1 MMGRSP
7 SLWSMNNN
15 LMPPSQEMSTLLAS
29 SSSSPSPLSSS
40 VFPRYPKPAGFA
52 PMIPCH
58 ESQELPESWSRL
70 LLGGLEEEEEGRNH
84 TGNFPVKRMENWEY
98 QLPYT
103 PANAHMI
110 DVKQEGSEVG
120 HHAYYLGKEQRAQGG
135 RSSWSQMVPA
145 SSPRSCV
152 TTSFS
157 NNILDFSNCK
167 SQRKHHQSD
176 LSSECNSNSGAALKK
191 ARVQTSSA
199 QSSLKVRKEKLGDRI
214 AALHQLVSPFGKT
227 DTASVLL
234 EAIGYIR
241 FLQGQIER
249 LIPLHPIPNPLLH
262 AGSELPV
269 PGQQIKEHEAVHN
282 SKFHVLS
289 CTSMH
294 AWRFYCLSCELNS
307 GMLVFQGKGERSR
320 IFVEDPGVQLLSADS
335 CMKRRGPPAD
345 QDDGGGG
352 GGDGDEDE
360 DEPKDLR
367 SRGLCLVPVSFTL
380 HVGNDNGAD
389 FWAPNLGMGFQ

>member
-1 MMGRSP
+1 MSRGAYQSSIVQQMMGRSP

-58 ESQELPESWSRL
+58 ESQEVPESWSQL
-70 LLGGLEEEEEGRNH
+70 LLGGLEEEEEGRSH

-103 PANAHMI
+103 PANAHMVDI
-110 DVKQEGSEVG
+110 KQEGSEVG
-120 HHAYYLGKEQRAQGG
+120 HHAYYHGKEQGAQGG

-167 SQRKHHQSD
+167 SQRKHHKSD

-191 ARVQTSSA
+191 ARVQSSSA

-241 FLQGQIER
+241 FLQGQIEA
-249 LIPLHPIPNPLLH
+249 LSSPYL
-262 AGSELPV
+262 GSRSRSTR
-269 PGQQIKEHEAVHN
+269 Q
-282 SKFHVLS
+282 
-289 CTSMH
+289 C
-294 AWRFYCLSCELNS
+294 
-307 GMLVFQGKGERSR
+307 GKGESSS

-335 CMKRRGPPAD
+335 CMKRRGAPAD

-352 GGDGDEDE
+352 GGGDGDGDEDE

-389 FWAPNLGMGFQ
+389 FWAPNFGMGFQ

>member
-1 MMGRSP
+1 MSRGAYQSSIVQQMMGRSP

-29 SSSSPSPLSSS
+29 SSSSPSPSSSS

-58 ESQELPESWSRL
+58 ESQELPESWSQL
-70 LLGGLEEEEEGRNH
+70 LLGGLEEEDEGRSH

-98 QLPYT
+98 QVPYT
-103 PANAHMI
+103 PANAHMVDI
-110 DVKQEGSEVG
+110 KQEGSEVG
-120 HHAYYLGKEQRAQGG
+120 HHAYYHGKEQGAQGG

-191 ARVQTSSA
+191 ARVQTASA

-241 FLQGQIER
+241 FLQGQIEA
-249 LIPLHPIPNPLLH
+249 LSSPYL
-262 AGSELPV
+262 GSRSRSTR
-269 PGQQIKEHEAVHN
+269 Q
-282 SKFHVLS
+282 S
-289 CTSMH
+289 
-294 AWRFYCLSCELNS
+294 
-307 GMLVFQGKGERSR
+307 GKGERSS
-320 IFVEDPGVQLLSADS
+320 IFVEDPGVQLLSADG
-335 CMKRRGPPAD
+335 CMKRRGPPAAQD
-345 QDDGGGG
+345 DDGG
-352 GGDGDEDE
+352 DDEDE
-360 DEPKDLR
+360 DEAKDLR
-367 SRGLCLVPVSFTL
+367 SRGLCLVPLSSTL

>member
-1 MMGRSP
+1 MSRGTYQSSIVQQMMGRSP

-40 VFPRYPKPAGFA
+40 
-52 PMIPCH
+52 
-58 ESQELPESWSRL
+58 
-70 LLGGLEEEEEGRNH
+70 
-84 TGNFPVKRMENWEY
+84 RMENWEY

-103 PANAHMI
+103 PANAHMV

-120 HHAYYLGKEQRAQGG
+120 HHAYYHGKEQGAQVG

-191 ARVQTSSA
+191 ARVQASSA

-214 AALHQLVSPFGKT
+214 AALHQLVSPFGK
-227 DTASVLL
+227 
-234 EAIGYIR
+234 
-241 FLQGQIER
+241 R
-249 LIPLHPIPNPLLH
+249 LILLHPILNPLLR
-262 AGSELPV
+262 AGSEFPV
-269 PGQQIKEHEAVHN
+269 PGQQIKEHEAVRN
-282 SKFHVLS
+282 
-289 CTSMH
+289 
-294 AWRFYCLSCELNS
+294 
-307 GMLVFQGKGERSR
+307 GMLIFQGKGESSSS

-345 QDDGGGG
+345 QVHRFIRA
-352 GGDGDEDE
+352 
-360 DEPKDLR
+360 PFAAF
-367 SRGLCLVPVSFTL
+367 LCLSHDKTSGFTCL
-380 HVGNDNGAD
+380 TADNFLPLFYGPLPSPPTYEHVGLAGN
-389 FWAPNLGMGFQ
+389 